1 MAEPE
6 TRPGQCPVGKVSE
19 TLVGCEGEIPP
30 CHEPFRFRGQEP
42 GAGGRLL
49 GGGHTARM
57 PSDFELYQDNTKR
70 LKRNGVCRRKCR
82 SRNFPLS
89 LLNGQNVPWRD
100 PLLPSF
106 LGSGCAD
113 YVGNSEFLPFSKGV
127 ASRLLALASEA
138 AQGLGPAKE

>member
-6 TRPGQCPVGKVSE
+6 TWPGQRRVGKASE

-30 CHEPFRFRGQEP
+30 CHEPLHFKGQEP

-49 GGGHTARM
+49 GGRHIVRA
-57 PSDFELYQDNTKR
+57 PSDFELYQDNTRR
-70 LKRNGVCRRKCR
+70 LKRNGVCRRKFR
-82 SRNFPLS
+82 SRNFPPS

-100 PLLPSF
+100 ALLSSF

-113 YVGNSEFLPFSKGV
+113 YVGSSEFLPFSKGV

-138 AQGLGPAKE
+138 AQGLGPATE